1 MDYHQIE
8 QETLDWVNLCRT
20 QPQSIIPEL
29 QAIVKRYQGNSYKDP
44 ESQVSIITSEVNH
57 LAFNP

>member
-8 QETLDWVNLCRT
+8 QETLQWVNLCRT

-29 QAIVKRYQGNSYKDP
+29 QAIVKRY
-44 ESQVSIITSEVNH
+44 
-57 LAFNP
+57 